1 MLSGAGFLG
10 NGASLGADITLI
22 VQFIFFFGLSFGIIM
37 QLLGKYNVHRF
48 IQAPIVILNFF
59 FIIFIMVASFFRQDV
74 ATTLVHRP
82 TDLYYIA
89 PFIHAGLGIIAQGLA
104 IYLLLAGFKILPQKI
119 GTLRYFMWATYGF
132 WILAISFGLA
142 TYAAWYL
149 FDSGGV
155 VEVSQVE
162 FVEPEAGQPPTV
174 QRALLQNF
182 SFQPENLTV
191 IAGTTVVWINQ
202 DGAPH
207 NVTLVDGSVAS
218 DNFRQGEAFEITF
231 EEPGVYP
238 IFCTLHGNP
247 SSGMIGVVTVVEAT
261 EENIAQIAAE
271 PAVQIVPPTP
281 TPPPPA
287 PLAPVALLEP
297 PTPEDQLLGLLA
309 FRDNVSPGDSVTLA
323 MGGVDPAPAGNEL
336 HAWLINGDEQ
346 ATDIGLIEPTGQGS
360 LSFTYTDP
368 ERQNLMALYDGVQ
381 ITIEPAGN
389 IDAAPGQIVYSGRQA
404 PNAFEQIRLITAAA
418 DDTPL
423 NKGYGI
429 GARLQAE
436 ELTRHAQYIELA
448 YDLGSIAD
456 AQRHAEHIINIL
468 EGEAREFYKDWDGAH
483 GLQNPG
489 DGFGLIHYIEQMK
502 DAAITA
508 SVTKDSTIAIKTH
521 AEHVRISSDS
531 ALEAAVAIR
540 EAAIDILETNNIGDV
555 GPLVDTINRGSLR
568 VLVGEDVDGD
578 GVISLG
584 ESGVFT
590 AYQHAQYMGAVGV
603 LVGDAAGIADPIS
616 VSGQENQ
623 LVAGEIVIDMGDF
636 GYSLKTVTIPAGS
649 RVRFVNRGQARH
661 SATADDG
668 SFDTDLLDP
677 GQEFVIT
684 FDEIGFFPYYC
695 LLHGTRGG
703 VGMAASITVVEAGT
717 EIPPAEGEPSRSPTE
732 PTIAPVEPTLAPVEP
747 TPTLAATEPTP
758 PPTNV
763 PPTAAAPSSFN
774 LDMIDFSF
782 SVLNLEVPAGSTLTW
797 TNAGKARHSATADD
811 GSFDTGLIGSG
822 EQASISFDTPGVYTY
837 FCILHGAAGGIGM
850 SAIITVTG

>member
-1 MLSGAGFLG
+1 MLNGAGFLG
-10 NGASLGADITLI
+10 NGATLGADITLI
-22 VQFIFFFGLSFGIIM
+22 VQFIFFFGLSFGIVM

-74 ATTLVHRP
+74 ATTLIKRP

-104 IYLLLAGFKILPQKI
+104 MYLLLAGFKILPQKI

-132 WILAISFGLA
+132 WILAISFGFA
-142 TYAAWYL
+142 TYAAWYI

-162 FVEPEAGQPPTV
+162 FVEPEAGEPPTV
-174 QRALLQNF
+174 QRALLQDF
-182 SFQPENLTV
+182 AFQPENLTV
-191 IAGTTVVWINQ
+191 VAGTTVVWVNQ

-207 NVTLVDGSVAS
+207 NVTFVDGSVSS

-238 IFCTLHGNP
+238 VFCTLHGNP

-261 EENIAQIAAE
+261 EENIAQVVSE

-281 TPPPPA
+281 TPPPA
-287 PLAPVALLEP
+287 VPLAPVALIEP

-323 MGGVDPAPAGNEL
+323 MGGVDPAPSGSEL
-336 HAWLINGDEQ
+336 HAWLINSDGQVTEL
-346 ATDIGLIEPTGQGS
+346 GLVEPTGQGN

-368 ERQNLMALYDGVQ
+368 DRQNLMAIYDGVQ
-381 ITIEPAGN
+381 ITIEPAGDVDL
-389 IDAAPGQIVYSGRQA
+389 IPGQIVYSGRQA
-404 PNAFEQIRLITAAA
+404 PNAFDQIRLITATA

-423 NKGYGI
+423 NNGYGI

-436 ELTRHAQYIELA
+436 ELTRHAQYIQLA

-468 EGEAREFYKDWDGAH
+468 EGEDGEFYKDWDGAH

-489 DGFGLIHYIEQMK
+489 DGFGVITYIEHSK
-502 DAAITA
+502 AAAIAA
-508 SVTKDSTIAIKTH
+508 SVTDDATIAIKSH

-531 ALEAAVAIR
+531 ALETAQAVR
-540 EAAIDILETNNIGDV
+540 EAALGIIDANSIGDV
-555 GPLVDTINRGSLR
+555 GPLVEAINRGSLR

-578 GVISLG
+578 GTVSLR

-603 LVGDAAGIADPIS
+603 LVGDSAGIADPIT
-616 VSGQENQ
+616 VGGQEAQ
-623 LVAGEIVIDMGDF
+623 LVAGEIVIDMVDF
-636 GYSLKTVTIPAGS
+636 AYSLKTVTIPAGS
-649 RVRFVNRGQARH
+649 QVRFVNRGQARH

-668 SFDTDLLDP
+668 SFDTELLDP
-677 GQEFVIT
+677 GQEMVIS
-684 FDEIGFFPYYC
+684 FDEVGFYPYYC

-717 EIPPAEGEPSRSPTE
+717 EIPPPQVE
-732 PTIAPVEPTLAPVEP
+732 PTDVPVEPTDVPVEPTLAPVEP
-747 TPTLAATEPTP
+747 TPTLAPVEATPAPTEAP
-758 PPTNV
+758 PV
-763 PPTAAAPSSFN
+763 PAAPSTFN
-774 LDMIDFSF
+774 LDMIDFSY
-782 SVLNLEVPAGSTLTW
+782 SVLNLEVPAGSTVTW
-797 TNAGKARHSATADD
+797 TNTGNARHSATADD
-811 GSFDTGLIGSG
+811 GTWDTGLISSG
-822 EQASISFDTPGVYTY
+822 EQASIIFDTPGVYTY
-837 FCILHGAAGGIGM
+837 FCILHGSAGGIGM
-850 SAIITVTG
+850 SAVITVTG

>member
-10 NGASLGADITLI
+10 NGATLGADINLI

-74 ATTLVHRP
+74 PTTLIQRP

-104 IYLLLAGFKILPQKI
+104 TYLLLAGFKILPQKI

-132 WILAISFGLA
+132 WILAISFGFA
-142 TYAAWYL
+142 TYAAWYV

-162 FVEPEAGQPPTV
+162 FVQPEAGEPPAV
-174 QRALLQNF
+174 QRALLQDF
-182 SFQPENLTV
+182 AFQPGNLTV
-191 IAGTTVVWINQ
+191 VVGTTVVWVNQ

-207 NVTLVDGSVAS
+207 NVTLVDGSVSS
-218 DNFRQGEAFEITF
+218 DNFRQGEAFELTF

-238 IFCTLHGNP
+238 VYCTLHGNP

-261 EENIAQIAAE
+261 EENIAQVASE

-281 TPPPPA
+281 TPPPPV
-287 PLAPVALLEP
+287 PLVPVALIEP

-323 MGGVDPAPAGNEL
+323 MSGVDPAPAGNEL
-336 HAWLINGDEQ
+336 HAWLISSDGQ
-346 ATDIGLIEPTGQGS
+346 ATDMGLIEPTGQGS
-360 LSFTYTDP
+360 LSFTYSDP
-368 ERQNLMALYDGVQ
+368 DRQNLMASYDGVQ
-381 ITIEPAGN
+381 ITIEPVGDV
-389 IDAAPGQIVYSGRQA
+389 DAIPGQIVYSGRQA
-404 PNAFEQIRLITAAA
+404 PIAFDQIRLITATA

-423 NKGYGI
+423 NSGYGI

-436 ELTRHAQYIELA
+436 ELTRHAQYIQLA

-456 AQRHAEHIINIL
+456 AQRHAEHILNIL
-468 EGEAREFYKDWDGAH
+468 AGEGGACYKDWDGAH

-489 DGFGLIHYIEQMK
+489 DGFGLIPYIEHTK
-502 DAAITA
+502 AAAIAA
-508 SVTKDSTIAIKTH
+508 SVTDDATTAIKTH

-531 ALEAAVAIR
+531 ALEMSKTIR
-540 EAAIDILETNNIGDV
+540 EAALGIIETNSIGDL

-568 VLVGEDVDGD
+568 VLVGEDVDGN
-578 GVISLG
+578 GVVSLG

-603 LVGDAAGIADPIS
+603 LVGDAAGIADPIT
-616 VSGQENQ
+616 VSGQEAQ
-623 LVAGEIVIDMGDF
+623 LVAGEIVIDMVDF
-636 GYSLKTVTIPAGS
+636 AYSLKTVTIPAGTQ
-649 RVRFVNRGQARH
+649 VRFVNRGQARH

-677 GQEFVIT
+677 GQEMVIT
-684 FDEIGFFPYYC
+684 FDEVGFYPYYC

-703 VGMAASITVVEAGT
+703 VGMAASITVVESGT
-717 EIPPAEGEPSRSPTE
+717 EIPRTQ
-732 PTIAPVEPTLAPVEP
+732 VEP
-747 TPTLAATEPTP
+747 TPAPAEPTLTATEAPPAPGTP
-758 PPTNV
+758 ST
-763 PPTAAAPSSFN
+763 FD
-774 LDMIDFSF
+774 LDMIDSSF
-782 SVLNLEVPAGSTLTW
+782 SVLNLEVPAGSTVTW
-797 TNAGKARHSATADD
+797 TNAGNARHSATADD

-822 EQASISFDTPGVYTY
+822 EQASITFDTPGVYNY

-850 SAIITVTG
+850 SAVITVTG